1 MEREEGER
9 LRSGAMEVPAGECLD
24 TIGGAIEHGHSDTV
38 IFA

>member
-9 LRSGAMEVPAGECLD
+9 LRSGATEVPAGERSD
-24 TIGGAIEHGHSDTV
+24 TIGGATEHGHGDTV